1 MLYDVAND
9 GALSR
14 PAEDRKGWRHGEM
27 VIKPAVQQKTGDDD
41 GGGGGDGDD
50 DDGALFAY

>member
-9 GALSR
+9 GAISR
-14 PAEDRKGWRHGEM
+14 PAEDRKGWRHRER
-27 VIKPAVQQKTGDDD
+27 VIKPAVQQKTD
-41 GGGGGDGDD
+41 DD